1 MMQPIKGTEM
11 NSNKGFA
18 ATIIPITGDSLAIA
32 LSDISI
38 IVFSSEAVLGLD

>member
-1 MMQPIKGTEM
+1 MMQPINGTEM

-18 ATIIPITGDSLAIA
+18 ATIIPITVDSLAIA

-38 IVFSSEAVLGLD
+38 IVFSSEVVLRWD